1 MEIEEDNINAA
12 DDIENDGSY
21 NNSLPGANEHVPS
34 DHFTQSSD
42 DSDSES
48 EPILSRRQRLNESS
62 GTIYTESVC
71 FAINYYTY

>member
-1 MEIEEDNINAA
+1 MEIEKDNINAA
-12 DDIENDGSY
+12 DDIVNDESY
-21 NNSLPGANEHVPS
+21 NNPLPEANEHVQS
-34 DHFTQSSD
+34 DHLTQSSD

-62 GTIYTESVC
+62 GTIYIESVC